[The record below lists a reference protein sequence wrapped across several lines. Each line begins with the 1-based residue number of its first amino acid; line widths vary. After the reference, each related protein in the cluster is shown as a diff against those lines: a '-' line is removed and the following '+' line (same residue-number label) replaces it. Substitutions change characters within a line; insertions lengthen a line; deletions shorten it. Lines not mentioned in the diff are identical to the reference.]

1 MITHTLDVTDGD
13 TQVQVFAL
21 RWYHPPRPQAAKPP
35 RQFELRPQDMRF
47 WVASVMPAP
56 KKEKRLWSFI
66 TISTYSCKSW
76 QEKIVAR

>member
-13 TQVQVFAL
+13 TQGQVFAL

-56 KKEKRLWSFI
+56 KKEVMVIYYYFNVFLQKLAGKNS
-66 TISTYSCKSW
+66 S
-76 QEKIVAR
+76 